1 MKILVARTDKL
12 GDVVLALPVFAW
24 LRARRPDWRL
34 HAVVAPGCVPLV
46 ENDPAVARVWTWEG
60 ALGCHGAASV
70 GAAAG
75 GRGAAGGGAP
85 GNGAAG
91 PPEAGGGGLP
101 AAAGAAP
108 AAPLGTALATERF
121 DAALLL
127 YYDAALA
134 RGLRRHGVSPRV
146 GPLSKWSSWLLLD
159 RGVWQRRSR
168 GGRHESEYNL
178 RLARALAGVEPG
190 SVSGEAAGG
199 RPRAPAGGPD
209 PVPRLAL
216 SPAQRERGRRFRAEE
231 AGGADTVAFVHPGSG
246 GSALNWPAERFGEVA
261 ARLAAAGWRVF
272 LTGGPADGEAV
283 RRAAAAAGPG
293 VANVAGRWD
302 LREFL
307 GVLSGGDVLVGPS
320 TGPLHMAAALGLAV
334 AGVYP
339 PLPVQS
345 IGRWGPRGE
354 RVRAVAP
361 ALACPAR
368 LVCRGARCRHWNCLE
383 KIGVPD
389 VVALARAA
397 RAERQGESKA

>member
-24 LRARRPDWRL
+24 LRARRPDWQL

-60 ALGCHGAASV
+60 AD
-70 GAAAG
+70 G
-75 GRGAAGGGAP
+75 GRGGASGDAGGGA
-85 GNGAAG
+85 GGGADAG
-91 PPEAGGGGLP
+91 ETGPTEAGGGGPP

-108 AAPLGTALATERF
+108 AAPLPAALATERF
-121 DAALLL
+121 AAALLL
-127 YYDAALA
+127 RYDAALA
-134 RGLRRHGVSPRV
+134 RCLRRHGVSPRV
-146 GPLSKWSSWLLLD
+146 GPLSKWSSWLVLD

-168 GGRHESEYNL
+168 GGWHESEYNL
-178 RLARALAGVEPG
+178 RLARALAGAERDEG
-190 SVSGEAAGG
+190 AG
-199 RPRAPAGGPD
+199 RFA

-216 SPAQRERGRRFRAEE
+216 SAAQRERGRRFRAEE

-246 GSALNWPAERFGEVA
+246 GSALNWPPERFGEVA

-272 LTGGPADGEAV
+272 LTGGPADGESV

-293 VANVAGRWD
+293 VVNAGGRWD

-354 RVRAVAP
+354 SVRAVAP
-361 ALACPAR
+361 ALDCPAR
-368 LVCRGARCRHWNCLE
+368 LACRGDRCRHWNCLE
-383 KIGVPD
+383 SIGVPD

-397 RAERQGESKA
+397 RAERQGESTG

>member
-24 LRARRPDWRL
+24 LRARRPDWQL

-60 ALGCHGAASV
+60 ADGGAADV

-75 GRGAAGGGAP
+75 ETGPAAASGGGR
-85 GNGAAG
+85 
-91 PPEAGGGGLP
+91 P

-108 AAPLGTALATERF
+108 AAPLRTALAAERF

-127 YYDAALA
+127 HYDAALA
-134 RGLRRHGVSPRV
+134 RCLRGRGVSPRV
-146 GPLSKWSSWLLLD
+146 GPLSKWSSWLFLD

-178 RLARALAGVEPG
+178 RLARALAGVGP
-190 SVSGEAAGG
+190 AG
-199 RPRAPAGGPD
+199 APAEAGDGDRDGAPGALP

-231 AGGADTVAFVHPGSG
+231 AGGAGTVAFVHPGSG

-261 ARLAAAGWRVF
+261 AQLAASGWRVF
-272 LTGGPADGEAV
+272 LTGGPADAEAV

-293 VANVAGRWD
+293 VADTAGRWD

-361 ALACPAR
+361 ALDCPAR
-368 LVCRGARCRHWNCLE
+368 LTCRGERCRHWNCLE
-383 KIGVPD
+383 RINVSD

-397 RAERQGESKA
+397 RAERQGESTE